1 MGYLYRDLSN
11 KIYDGIF
18 EVHRT
23 LGPGLL
29 ESTYEICLKKEL
41 VDAGLKVEQQ
51 KILPIIYKGVPLETG
66 YRIDLL
72 VEEQI
77 ILELKAVETMSPV
90 YQAQLLTYMKLAHC
104 RLGLLVNFN
113 VPKIK
118 DGIIRMVL

>member
-1 MGYLYRDLSN
+1 L
-11 KIYDGIF
+11 
-18 EVHRT
+18 
-23 LGPGLL
+23 P
-29 ESTYEICLKKEL
+29 KKEL

-90 YQAQLLTYMKLAHC
+90 YQAQL
-104 RLGLLVNFN
+104 
-113 VPKIK
+113 
-118 DGIIRMVL
+118 

>member
-1 MGYLYRDLSN
+1 M
-11 KIYDGIF
+11 
-18 EVHRT
+18 
-23 LGPGLL
+23 P
-29 ESTYEICLKKEL
+29 KKEL

-90 YQAQLLTYMKLAHC
+90 YQAQL
-104 RLGLLVNFN
+104 
-113 VPKIK
+113 
-118 DGIIRMVL
+118 